1 MVHIRSF
8 GYFLKMTATAT
19 LTHDAIDEVTARNN
33 IWRLS
38 AAQALAGAN
47 ATVIMTTGAVVGSI
61 LAPSLAWATVP
72 VSTMVVG
79 TAIGTLPAG
88 YIARRYGR
96 KTVFMLGTGIGFC
109 TGMLAAF
116 AIVIG
121 SFALFCTATLIA
133 GFYQSVAHS
142 FRFAATDG
150 ASPALRPKAISWVM
164 AGGIFSGVIGPQL
177 VTITMDWWLPY
188 LYAASFVAQGFVAL
202 ACMWVLSGTNLPR
215 PEEENLSAGRPLMEI
230 ARQKKF
236 IVAALCGMISYSLM
250 NLVMTSAPLAMKMC
264 GLPQTAANNG
274 ITWHVI
280 AMFAPSF
287 FTGSLIA
294 RFGAGRVV
302 AGGLFLLALAA
313 TTGLM
318 GITVWHFWTG
328 LVLLGLGWNLGFIGA
343 SAMVVDS
350 HRPEERNKVQA
361 FNDFLVFGMMA
372 ITSFSSG
379 QILAYS
385 GWDLVNWVAFPL
397 IGAALLALVAGGHL
411 TRKRALV

>member
-1 MVHIRSF
+1 
-8 GYFLKMTATAT
+8 MTSATAT
-19 LTHDAIDEVTARNN
+19 HIADLDDATARSN

-96 KTVFMLGTGIGFC
+96 KTVFMLGTGTGFF

-121 SFALFCTATLIA
+121 SFTLFCIATMIA
-133 GFYQSVAHS
+133 GFYQAVAHS

-150 ASPALRPKAISWVM
+150 VAPALRAKAISWVM

-177 VTITMDWWLPY
+177 VTITMDWSAPY
-188 LYAASFVAQGFVAL
+188 LYAASFVAQGLVAL
-202 ACMWVLSGTNLPR
+202 VCMAVLAGTNLPK
-215 PEEENLSAGRPLMEI
+215 PEEEDLRAGRPLMEI

-264 GLPQTAANNG
+264 GLPQTSANNG

-294 RFGAGRVV
+294 KFGAGRVV
-302 AGGLFLLALAA
+302 AAGLVILSLAA
-313 TTGLM
+313 ITGLM
-318 GITVWHFWTG
+318 GITVWHFWIG
-328 LVLLGLGWNLGFIGA
+328 LVLLGIGWNLGFIGA

-379 QILAYS
+379 QILAHS
-385 GWDLVNWVAFPL
+385 GWDLVNWIAFPMV
-397 IGAALLALVAGGHL
+397 AVALVALVVGGNL
-411 TRKRALV
+411 KRQVVTG